1 MTIKRQ
7 EKKLLTDRLK
17 DLLKELVDK
26 ADVIA
31 SDVADAIIDMERRI
45 DRLEEQCEI
54 KEKIIR
60 NYSSQVVAAEKGEMN
75 G

>member
-1 MTIKRQ
+1 MGVCR
-7 EKKLLTDRLK
+7 LTDRLK

-75 G
+75 EIS

>member
-1 MTIKRQ
+1 M
-7 EKKLLTDRLK
+7 TDRLK

-75 G
+75 EIS

>member
-1 MTIKRQ
+1 MGVCR
-7 EKKLLTDRLK
+7 LTDRLK

>member
-1 MTIKRQ
+1 M
-7 EKKLLTDRLK
+7 TDRLK

-60 NYSSQVVAAEKGEMN
+60 NYSSQVVAAEKGEIN

>member
-1 MTIKRQ
+1 M
-7 EKKLLTDRLK
+7 TDRLK

-60 NYSSQVVAAEKGEMN
+60 NYSSQVVAAEKGKMN

>member
-1 MTIKRQ
+1 MGVSR
-7 EKKLLTDRLK
+7 LTDRLK

-75 G
+75 EIS

>member
-1 MTIKRQ
+1 M
-7 EKKLLTDRLK
+7 TDRLK